1 MLVLTRKH
9 DEQIVIG
16 ENGNEIVITV
26 LKIQGSEKV
35 SIGIEAHPSTPI
47 FRRELLTRGND
58 NRTRRKDKNGKASS
72 DDVKRL
78 VEVAQLAQDNE
89 QHERQDKQE
98 EQEEQEFSCYLP

>member
-47 FRRELLTRGND
+47 FRRELLTRGMGNTLAGSAFRSD
-58 NRTRRKDKNGKASS
+58 SS
-72 DDVKRL
+72 VVSIRFG
-78 VEVAQLAQDNE
+78 VYFTNTVQ
-89 QHERQDKQE
+89 
-98 EQEEQEFSCYLP
+98 FSWRMPQNPSLTLL